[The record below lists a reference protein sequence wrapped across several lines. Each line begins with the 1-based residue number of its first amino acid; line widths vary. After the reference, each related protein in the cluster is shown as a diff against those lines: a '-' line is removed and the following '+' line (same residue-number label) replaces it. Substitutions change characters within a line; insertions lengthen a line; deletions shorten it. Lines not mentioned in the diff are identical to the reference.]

1 MQDMHVFKFAL
12 LGFAAI
18 VLMQGCHRKEAA
30 ELAALKAAMETTHLN
45 LAKFD
50 DLDFNVFS
58 GQKWDQLGKSHAQNI
73 VVHWPDGHTTTGL
86 EQHTHDLQAMFVWAP
101 DMRISAHPIKVAS
114 GEWTAVTGVLQGT
127 FTRPMPVGDGK
138 NIAPTGKEF
147 KITMS
152 TFGHWKNG
160 VMDEEY
166 LFWDNAAL
174 MEQMGIGNA
183 PEGSYDDPEGTFTND
198 K

>member
-1 MQDMHVFKFAL
+1 MRSIRVSYVTLISLAAL
-12 LGFAAI
+12 FT
-18 VLMQGCHRKEAA
+18 MQGCHRKEAA
-30 ELAALKAAMETTHLN
+30 ELAALKASMEASQLN

-58 GQKWDQLGKSHAQNI
+58 GQKWEQLGKSHAQNV

-86 EQHTHDLQAMFVWAP
+86 DQHTHDLQAMFVWAP
-101 DMRISAHPIKVAS
+101 DLKISDHPVKMAN
-114 GEWTAVTGVLQGT
+114 GDWTAVMGVMQGT
-127 FTRPMPVGDGK
+127 FSKPMPMPDGK
-138 NIAPTGKEF
+138 NIAPTGKQF
-147 KITMS
+147 KLTMA

-174 MEQMGIGNA
+174 YDQLGVGTKL
-183 PEGSYDDPEGTFTND
+183 EGKVQDPEEYIND